1 MLLDAI
7 GTGSAFTVLG
17 FLAAMVVGIILGLV
31 GGGGSILAVP
41 VFVYLMG
48 IPPALATAYS
58 LFVVGV
64 SAAVG
69 GFQKHRA
76 GQVDWKTGLAFAF
89 PSLISV
95 YITRRYLLPAL
106 PDSFQWHGF
115 SLSQDT
121 FIMGLFALLMVAASV
136 SMIRGGDRGAS
147 DEPATHARDQRS
159 AVAKWTLIGV
169 EGLVVGAL
177 TGLVGAGGG
186 FLIIPALVV
195 LVGMPMKTAVGTSLV
210 IIALKSTIGFL
221 GDLGSGQPL
230 DWGLILGFTGLT
242 VLGMALGLRWA
253 QKVDGTLLKK
263 GFGWFVLVL
272 GIIILLG
279 QA

>member
-1 MLLDAI
+1 MLLDVL
-7 GTGSAFTVLG
+7 GDVGVMTVLG
-17 FLAAMVVGIILGLV
+17 YVAAIGVGIILGLV

-41 VFVYLMG
+41 VFVYLMDV
-48 IPPALATAYS
+48 PPALATAYS

-64 SAAVG
+64 SSAVG

-76 GQVDWKTGLAFAF
+76 GQVDWKTGWAFAF
-89 PSLISV
+89 PSLVSV
-95 YITRRYLLPAL
+95 YLTRRYVLPSL
-106 PDSFQWHGF
+106 PDAFNWGGF

-147 DEPATHARDQRS
+147 QASVVSGAQRS
-159 AVAKWTLIGV
+159 AASKWALIGA

-177 TGLVGAGGG
+177 TGLVGAGSG

-230 DWGLILGFTGLT
+230 EWGLILGFTGLT
-242 VLGMALGLRWA
+242 VMGMALGLRWS

-263 GFGWFVLVL
+263 GFGWLVL
-272 GIIILLG
+272 LLGIVILLG

>member
-1 MLLDAI
+1 MTALGYAAAI
-7 GTGSAFTVLG
+7 G
-17 FLAAMVVGIILGLV
+17 VGIVLGLV

-58 LFVVGV
+58 LFVIGV
-64 SAAVG
+64 SSAVG
-69 GFQKHRA
+69 GIQKHRA

-89 PSLISV
+89 PSLVSV

-106 PDSFQWHGF
+106 PDSFAWGGF
-115 SLSQDT
+115 SLTQDT
-121 FIMGLFALLMVAASV
+121 FIMGLFAVLMVAASV

-147 DEPATHARDQRS
+147 EPATRAGVQRS
-159 AVAKWTLIGV
+159 AVAKWGLIGA

-242 VLGMALGLRWA
+242 VLGMVLGLRWS

-272 GIIILLG
+272 GVIILLE

>member
-1 MLLDAI
+1 MSPLFASL
-7 GTGSAFTVLG
+7 GSELAWLG
-17 FLAAMVVGIILGLV
+17 YAAAVAVGLMLGLV

-41 VFVYLMG
+41 IFVYLMG

-64 SAAVG
+64 SSAVG
-69 GFQKHRA
+69 GLQKHRE
-76 GQVDWKTGLAFAF
+76 GQVNWATGMGFAL
-89 PSLISV
+89 PSLVAV
-95 YITRRYLLPAL
+95 YLTRRYALPAL
-106 PDSFQWHGF
+106 PEVMHWGPIH
-115 SLSQDT
+115 LTQDA

-136 SMIRGGDRGAS
+136 SMIRGGDRAPQGA
-147 DEPATHARDQRS
+147 TRVRWGL
-159 AVAKWTLIGV
+159 VAV

-221 GDLGSGQPL
+221 GDLGSGAQL

-242 VLGMALGLRWA
+242 LVGMVAGLRLA
-253 QKVDGTLLKK
+253 KHLDGTLLKK

-272 GIIILLG
+272 GGWILWG
-279 QA
+279 QF